1 MAREP
6 VYRAGVSP
14 GGSPVYSGANA
25 EAFGAGIGRAITNIG
40 EGIDRIK
47 QIDRDREASQAG
59 VDMAKVTGDLDVY
72 AQQQRDQAAAGGDG
86 HTEAV
91 NLEIDKMTE
100 AALSQIKDKRV
111 RAAYRERY
119 AEFKSRVVTRE
130 TSWQSAARVDN
141 LVTGID
147 ETGTIYANQQA
158 TAPTPEGLDLALGN
172 VDTQVGLLEAS
183 EDLKHKLAREQ
194 KRKIVVAW
202 GNAMVDQDHATL
214 GAAIKSG
221 VLNPFLE
228 PEDIERLSSGVHV
241 EGRRQEAAAKA
252 QRSADEADAR
262 EKISL
267 FNRRVEAGDMP
278 SDDEFAAHSQLA
290 KTYGLTGQEFDV
302 GVKHS
307 EVVVNRETRDWTP
320 VQFDQAIND
329 LRAKGDKLST
339 AENVQLAQLEKIRG
353 GRVQDFVNNPQGYA
367 ARIGKPAPA
376 LDWESAS
383 QGAVDARVTWAR
395 SMARSAG
402 LPNPPY
408 LSGEEMRPLRE
419 RADQGAAGKLDVSQ
433 QLRQRFGAGVGAE
446 IARQLEP
453 DDKAM
458 QLMVG
463 LPDVTATRYGLGI
476 QARAR
481 NPKLFNRDDALE
493 IFQEYASA
501 IPAEL
506 RTPVFEAASNIASAI
521 VDQKGGDE
529 FDKGAFRDAVNW
541 ATGATSRAGADFT
554 GGIGDWKGNK
564 IWLPSRV
571 SMASFNTRIARANGA
586 QIVGAAVNERGE
598 PTNMAARYMG
608 TDGRPGR
615 NLEPAEWKQ
624 LQFETVSPGV
634 YRVRGPIGG
643 VLVDGKGRPWMFDV
657 RRLP

>member
-6 VYRAGVSP
+6 VYRASVSP

-25 EAFGAGIGRAITNIG
+25 DAFGAGVGRAITGIG

-47 QIDRDREASQAG
+47 QINRENEASQAG
-59 VDMAKVTGDLDVY
+59 VEMAQLTGDLDVY
-72 AQQQRDQAAAGGDG
+72 AQQQRDQAAPGGEG

-91 NLEIDKMTE
+91 LKQIDASTE
-100 AALSQIKDKRV
+100 TALGQIKDERV
-111 RAAYRERY
+111 RMAYKGRY
-119 AEFKSRVVTRE
+119 AEFRGRVIARE
-130 TSWQSAARVDN
+130 TSWQSAARIDH
-141 LVTGID
+141 LVSGID
-147 ETGTIYANQQA
+147 KTGTIYANQQA

-172 VDTQVGLLEAS
+172 VDTQVGLLDTS
-183 EDLKHKLAREQ
+183 EDLKDKLAREQ

-202 GNAMVDQDHATL
+202 GNAMVDKDHAAL
-214 GAAIKSG
+214 EPVIASG
-221 VLNPFLE
+221 VLNPYLE
-228 PEDIERLSSGVHV
+228 PEDIERLRSGVLI
-241 EGRRQEAAAKA
+241 EGRRQEAAVKA
-252 QRSADEADAR
+252 QHAADEADAR

-267 FNRRVEAGDMP
+267 FNKRIEAGDMP
-278 SDDEFAAHSQLA
+278 DDAEFSQYSALA
-290 KTYGLTGQEFDV
+290 KTFGLEGQEFDV
-302 GVKHS
+302 GVRHS
-307 EVVVNRETRDWTP
+307 EVIVNRETRDWTP
-320 VQFDQAIND
+320 VQFDQAINN

-353 GRVQDFVNNPQGYA
+353 ARVQDFVDNPQGYA
-367 ARIGKPAPA
+367 ARIGKPAPV
-376 LDWESAS
+376 LDWQSPS
-383 QGAVDARVTWAR
+383 QSAVDARVTWAR
-395 SMARSAG
+395 SIARSAG

-433 QLRQRFGAGVGAE
+433 QLRERFGAGVGAE

-463 LPDVTATRYGLGI
+463 LPDVTAKRYGLGI

-481 NPKLFNRDDALE
+481 NPKLFNRGDALE
-493 IFQEYASA
+493 IFQDYAGA
-501 IPAEL
+501 IPPAL

-521 VDQKGGDE
+521 VDQKGGGE

-541 ATGATSRAGADFT
+541 ATGATSRAGTDFT

-564 IWLPSRV
+564 IWLPPRV
-571 SMASFNTRIARANGA
+571 SMATFNTKIARATGA

-608 TDGRPGR
+608 VDGKPGR
-615 NLEPAEWKQ
+615 NLEPNEWKQ

-643 VLVDGKGRPWMFDV
+643 VLVDSKGRPWMFDA